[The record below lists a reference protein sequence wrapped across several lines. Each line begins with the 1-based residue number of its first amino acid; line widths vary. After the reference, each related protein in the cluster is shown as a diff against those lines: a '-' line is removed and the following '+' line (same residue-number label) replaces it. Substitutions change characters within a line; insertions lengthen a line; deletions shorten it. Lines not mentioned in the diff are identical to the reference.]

1 MKAPGLGRSLGLV
14 LAGGGSL
21 GAWQAGMLDGLVRAG
36 LRFDDVLGF
45 SIGSLNG
52 AGYCLR
58 KMDVL
63 LDIWRNIDGAR
74 VMRFKPK
81 LFPLSLY
88 TNDAIAEVVTHG
100 GDDEEARRNC
110 RARFT
115 IVSTDKRDDRKCY
128 ARFTPQ
134 GEDGWDGPIHRHL
147 MASCSIPIVFPPV
160 QIEVGGQIRH
170 FVDGG
175 VWVSEKISF
184 ESLAG
189 CEDILVLVM
198 TRPDEIGRDP
208 GWGYLPRREQ
218 TVREGLWDYIDV
230 GLSTLSA
237 HPRRPRIFKVFPSRR
252 LDYSMLGF
260 KTRFCRPAVD
270 QGVLDA
276 SAFLK
281 DPSKYLVGR

>member
-1 MKAPGLGRSLGLV
+1 MKPKGFEKPLGLV

-21 GAWQAGMLDGLVRAG
+21 GAWQAGMLDGLTRAG

-52 AGYCLR
+52 AGYCLG

-63 LDIWRNIDGAR
+63 LDIWRNIDTAR

-88 TNDAIAEVVTHG
+88 ANDAIAEVVTHG
-100 GDDEEARRNC
+100 GNDDEARRNC

-115 IVSTDKRDDRKCY
+115 IVSTDKRDDSKCY
-128 ARFTPQ
+128 ARFTP
-134 GEDGWDGPIHRHL
+134 GGKDGWDGPIHRHL
-147 MASCSIPIVFPPV
+147 IASCSIPIVFPPV
-160 QIEVGGQIRH
+160 QIEVGGRTRH

-184 ESLAG
+184 EALSA
-189 CEDILVLVM
+189 CKDVVVLLM
-198 TRPDEIGRDP
+198 THPGEIGRNP

-230 GLSTLSA
+230 GLSTLNA
-237 HPRRPRIFKVFPSRR
+237 HRRRPRVFKVFPSRR

-260 KTRFCRPAVD
+260 KTRYCRPAVD
-270 QGVLDA
+270 QGLEDA
-276 SAFLK
+276 ASFLK
-281 DPSKYLVGR
+281 DPSQFLVKC